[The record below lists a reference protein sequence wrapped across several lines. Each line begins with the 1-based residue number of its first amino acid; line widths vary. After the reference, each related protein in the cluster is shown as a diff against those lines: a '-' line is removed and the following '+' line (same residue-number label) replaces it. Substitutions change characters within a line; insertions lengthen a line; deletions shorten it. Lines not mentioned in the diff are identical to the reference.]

1 MGLTKGYVQ
10 IYTGEGKGKT
20 TAALGL
26 ALRAV
31 GRGLKVFMVQFMKA
45 PDSSGEH
52 FAARSLD
59 KLLTIK
65 ALGRKGF
72 IIGDPTP
79 QDRQMA
85 LEALGEAKAA
95 MLSGQYD
102 LIILD
107 EVNVAVSLTLLEVK
121 DLADLIKTR
130 PDQVELILTG
140 RNAHPEIMAL
150 ADLVSEIRP
159 LKHYF
164 DSGVRAREG
173 IES

>member
-1 MGLTKGYVQ
+1 MGLSKGYVQ

-20 TAALGL
+20 TAALGQ
-26 ALRAV
+26 AFRSV

-59 KLLTIK
+59 NLLTIK

-85 LEALGEAKAA
+85 RDALNEAKTA

-107 EVNVAVSLTLLEVK
+107 EVNVAVILALLEVK
-121 DLADLIKTR
+121 DLIDLIKAK

-159 LKHYF
+159 VKHYF
-164 DSGVRAREG
+164 ANGVRAREG

>member
-31 GRGLKVFMVQFMKA
+31 GRGLTVFMVQFMKA
-45 PDSSGEH
+45 PESSGEH

-59 KLLTIK
+59 RLLTIK
-65 ALGRKGF
+65 PLGRQGF

-85 LEALGEAKAA
+85 LDALNEARGA

-102 LIILD
+102 LVILD
-107 EVNVAVSLTLLEVK
+107 EVNVAVSLTLLEANELV
-121 DLADLIKTR
+121 DLIKAR

-164 DSGVRAREG
+164 DNGVRAREG